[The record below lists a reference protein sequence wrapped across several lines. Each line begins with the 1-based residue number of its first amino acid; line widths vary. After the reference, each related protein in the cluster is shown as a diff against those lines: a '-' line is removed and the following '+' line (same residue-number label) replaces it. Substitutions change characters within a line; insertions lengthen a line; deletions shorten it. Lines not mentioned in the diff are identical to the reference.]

1 MFTNEG
7 PGLTY
12 AVVTDELLQA
22 SSAVSAVTQS
32 AKDATI
38 ETLPSQVSVVGHGR
52 LEVSLRDF
60 CARWDNG
67 LSHLVGDSETMAHR
81 LQGCAQ
87 NYLENEDETQGAYQ
101 QATTSCTAPTPPAGA
116 PRIAASPDQAW
127 LQSTAPAR
135 GGG

>member
-22 SSAVSAVTQS
+22 SAAVSAVTQS

-67 LSHLVGDSETMAHR
+67 LSHLVGDSETMARR

-87 NYLENEDETQGAYQ
+87 NYLENEDETRGAYQ
-101 QATTSCTAPTPPAGA
+101 QAVTSCTTSTPPGGT
-116 PRIAASPDQAW
+116 PLIVTRPDQGW
-127 LQSTAPAR
+127 LQNTPPAR
-135 GGG
+135 GGR

>member
-81 LQGCAQ
+81 LQDCAQ

-101 QATTSCTAPTPPAGA
+101 QAATSCTAPTPPAGA
-116 PRIAASPDQAW
+116 PRIVTSSDQAW